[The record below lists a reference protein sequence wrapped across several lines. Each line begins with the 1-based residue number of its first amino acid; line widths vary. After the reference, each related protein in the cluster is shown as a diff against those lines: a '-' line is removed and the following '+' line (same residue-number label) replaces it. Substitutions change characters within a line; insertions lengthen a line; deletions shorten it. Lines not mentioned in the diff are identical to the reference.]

1 MATTTAH
8 GGRRHAGAALRSD
21 ARSLRLLLA
30 RLDQD
35 QADLERARQLLQ
47 QARELSAV
55 APREAFEL
63 VHRAALRGAGVLVAR
78 ANRERRRALPLNV
91 WTALERLGGEE
102 AERAEALAPLVAE
115 RTRLDRDAASTPDP
129 ALLEQHLEETAAHL
143 DRVAEKLLQGLPSPL
158 SEPSGV

>member
-1 MATTTAH
+1 
-8 GGRRHAGAALRSD
+8 
-21 ARSLRLLLA
+21 
-30 RLDQD
+30 
-35 QADLERARQLLQ
+35 
-47 QARELSAV
+47 
-55 APREAFEL
+55 
-63 VHRAALRGAGVLVAR
+63 
-78 ANRERRRALPLNV
+78 V